1 MSDDILDKI
10 VQYSKGDFTKENLEE
25 VRGFVYA
32 ISHVVNK
39 KIAEFEHDNNI
50 SIKLPPLPKK
60 IPTRKN
66 NRTFVSMPVTGVVS
80 YNTGVHG
87 SFSYPTTVNVNP
99 GLAFGSYMLDPF
111 GNSGETII
119 DRINKI
125 KKYIKIYNQVKKD
138 VVADPRIA
146 DDYYVDIPVEWGNK
160 ADEILDVYDSD
171 SVSVSVDLPSTEDL
185 INAEKDY
192 KPKPVAKKL

>member
-1 MSDDILDKI
+1 MSNDILDKL
-10 VQYSKGDFTKENLEE
+10 VKYSKGDFTKEDLEE

-39 KIAEFEHDNNI
+39 KIAALELANGVD
-50 SIKLPPLPKK
+50 IKLPPLPKK

-125 KKYIKIYNQVKKD
+125 KKYIKIYNQVKQD
-138 VVADPRIA
+138 VNNNKP
-146 DDYYVDIPVEWGNK
+146 DDYYVEIPDAWTSQNI
-160 ADEILDVYDSD
+160 AD
-171 SVSVSVDLPSTEDL
+171 SVNLPSTLDL
-185 INAEKDY
+185 IKAEKEY
-192 KPKPVAKKL
+192 KPVANKL